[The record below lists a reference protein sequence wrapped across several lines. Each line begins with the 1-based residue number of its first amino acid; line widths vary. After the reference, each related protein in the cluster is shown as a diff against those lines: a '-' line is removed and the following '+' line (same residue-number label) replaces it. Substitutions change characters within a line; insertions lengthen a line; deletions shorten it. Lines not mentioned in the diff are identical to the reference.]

1 MCNFLGSVSPQ
12 QKFEVTDGITAQC
25 YSSVAAQFYLVSK
38 GKYILEALSA
48 GQSKR
53 YREEKPEAQF

>member
-1 MCNFLGSVSPQ
+1 MCNFLGSVSPE

-38 GKYILEALSA
+38 GKYILEA
-48 GQSKR
+48 
-53 YREEKPEAQF
+53 